1 MRTNWGLACVCGCG
15 LLFAIAGCNQGSAP
29 AVANNANEETGTFI
43 ESPNLEISVPP
54 ELQGKGTIVGL
65 MAPSATASEPPPAEG
80 TPEWQLLEIAKVR
93 LLPLPSLEG
102 DDRDDDTDEDSGNDI
117 KTTSASDV
125 EKPAIDDPATTEKT
139 AEERAKIV
147 NQIRV
152 LRRERNQQV
161 IQLATDAIRQTAK
174 DPAKEPVFL
183 AAVQQLLDARLQLA
197 LQGDEESINALYE
210 AANAFYAKRPE
221 SAAAAEAQIT
231 VVNLAHASA
240 LRYAK
245 TEPKWI
251 QEFARQAEL
260 YATRFGDDAK
270 RVLPL
275 LMAAG
280 RSCESNGLVDEA
292 KSCFALI
299 QSKYPESPQALQSAG
314 VLRRMSLVGKKL
326 ELAGP
331 TLDGNYLSIDD
342 FAGKAVIVVFW
353 SSTATP
359 FVEQSPQ
366 IQAVCEKY
374 KKYANVLS
382 VSLDSEESDID
393 AFREK
398 SGLTWPVIFHVEQ
411 DQRGWNAPLA
421 KYYGVTSLPTI
432 WIVDPKGNVAET
444 QISAA
449 EFEPKLRAVLLR
461 NMAPATTKA
470 DSSTDKN

>member
-1 MRTNWGLACVCGCG
+1 VRTNWGLAFVCGAG
-15 LLFAIAGCNQGSAP
+15 LLCAVSGCNQGSAP
-29 AVANNANEETGTFI
+29 AGTAANETGNSTTST
-43 ESPNLEISVPP
+43 EGGSPTDADLMPP
-54 ELQGKGTIVGL
+54 GQ
-65 MAPSATASEPPPAEG
+65 TAEPVAEAPPAEG

-93 LLPLPSLEG
+93 LLPFPSLDG
-102 DDRDDDTDEDSGNDI
+102 DDRDDDEDRDSGNDI

-125 EKPAIDDPATTEKT
+125 EKPAVEDPAAAEKA
-139 AEERAKIV
+139 AEERAKV
-147 NQIRV
+147 LSQIRN

-210 AANAFYAKRPE
+210 AAEAFYAKRPD
-221 SAAAAEAQIT
+221 SPAAAEAQIS

-260 YATRFGDDAK
+260 YATRFGTDTTRA
-270 RVLPL
+270 VPL

-280 RSCESNGLVDEA
+280 RSCEANGFPQEA

-299 QSKYPESPQALQSAG
+299 QSKFPESPQALQSAG
-314 VLRRMSLVGKKL
+314 ALRRMSLTGKKL

-331 TLDGNYLSIDD
+331 TIDGNYLSIDD
-342 FAGKAVIVVFW
+342 FAGKAVVVVFW

-359 FVEQSPQ
+359 FVEQCAQ

-374 KKYANVLS
+374 KKYASVLS
-382 VSLDSEESDID
+382 VSLDSEESELD

-398 SGLTWPVIFHVEQ
+398 SGMTWPVIFHVEQ
-411 DQRGWNAPLA
+411 GQRGWNAPLA
-421 KYYGVTSLPTI
+421 KYYGVTTLPTI
-432 WIVDPKGNVAET
+432 WIVDAKGIVAET
-444 QISAA
+444 QVSPS
-449 EFEPKLRAVLLR
+449 EFEATLHATLKKG
-461 NMAPATTKA
+461 MAAARTA
-470 DSSTDKN
+470 SEAAAAKN